1 MIADNLL
8 LIRHFKNSSITAYD
22 PMHKSLSSAFLCK
35 QVCTKFLNNIE
46 KGQSFFQDMLGNIKV
61 KEMNDTFNVQ
71 ITTNY
76 DSSIDDDT
84 DNIYMGIKI
93 EDLAMEDNPN
103 NADENSNPGEVNI
116 CICNYRFPRI

>member
-1 MIADNLL
+1 MITDNLL
-8 LIRHFKNSSITAYD
+8 LIRNFKNSSITAYD

-46 KGQSFFQDMLGNIKV
+46 RGQVFFQEMLGSIKA

-76 DSSIDDDT
+76 NDDEED
-84 DNIYMGIKI
+84 DNIYVGIKI
-93 EDLAMEDNPN
+93 EDLIIEDSQA
-103 NADENSNPGEVNI
+103 NADESSNPGEVNI
-116 CICNYRFPRI
+116 CRCY

>member
-1 MIADNLL
+1 MITDNLL
-8 LIRHFKNSSITAYD
+8 LIRNFKNSSITAYD

-46 KGQSFFQDMLGNIKV
+46 RGQTLFQEMLGSIKA

-76 DSSIDDDT
+76 DDDEEV
-84 DNIYMGIKI
+84 DNIYVGIKI
-93 EDLAMEDNPN
+93 EDLAIEDNQDS
-103 NADENSNPGEVNI
+103 ADESSNPGEVNI
-116 CICNYRFPRI
+116 CICS